1 MKFASSVIV
10 CYKGKGLVRRLLLM
24 RYSSTHLGDKMPS
37 ACSMSKVNIIQ
48 LSAKHQE
55 NTTLATVVCKYVVSS
70 RENLA
75 DLGVCV
81 VGGGSVSISMP
92 SLSPV
97 AEEPLALASNRIPS
111 GPLGDSEVGVP
122 GRAVDESVLRSK

>member
-1 MKFASSVIV
+1 
-10 CYKGKGLVRRLLLM
+10 
-24 RYSSTHLGDKMPS
+24 MPN
-37 ACSMSKVNIIQ
+37 ACSMSKMNIIQ

-81 VGGGSVSISMP
+81 VGGGNVSISMP

-97 AEEPLALASNRIPS
+97 AEEPLALASNRIPFE
-111 GPLGDSEVGVP
+111 P
-122 GRAVDESVLRSK
+122 